1 MNIIY
6 LHGLSSSGN
15 SNTARKLCELLPEDN
30 VITPDI
36 PVSPIEGLQLLL
48 SLAGKYKIED
58 TIIIGTSMGAM
69 YASQMKGYRRI
80 LVNPAFHVSD
90 LLKENKGKQL
100 PFFSKREDGHES
112 FEVTETLIREF
123 EEMEVNLFN
132 VDDVAPETVI
142 GLFGD
147 ADEVCDCQGEYREHY
162 HYWSTFAGGHRLNE
176 EVIKSVIIPV
186 INWMKNPDYTSH
198 RIYSPFEA
206 VSPGDTGFIGDI
218 NGMDNHV
225 NTFKI
230 YKKGIGRKWY
240 EEIVEEHQGKKHYDG
255 SIDLHFPTLP
265 EGVNEE
271 SVQLVYGNRWCQA
284 PSVEIYGKN
293 GVQVTDGDFI
303 INDNIHIHEG

>member
-1 MNIIY
+1 
-6 LHGLSSSGN
+6 
-15 SNTARKLCELLPEDN
+15 
-30 VITPDI
+30 
-36 PVSPIEGLQLLL
+36 
-48 SLAGKYKIED
+48 
-58 TIIIGTSMGAM
+58 
-69 YASQMKGYRRI
+69 
-80 LVNPAFHVSD
+80 
-90 LLKENKGKQL
+90 
-100 PFFSKREDGHES
+100 
-112 FEVTETLIREF
+112 
-123 EEMEVNLFN
+123 MEVNLFN

-284 PSVEIYGKN
+284 PSVEIYGKD